1 MTELRPTSLPV
12 PAVVG
17 IAMHEAR
24 PPQSAPKSN
33 SANDFSGPL
42 IRKRSALPTSSALPP
57 PKAMTPSQRWSRNAA
72 AAASTS
78 SAEGIGLPP
87 ENTGHF
93 PCEIFSSAARA
104 GVPTRPRSVT
114 MSGREILRAANCCGN
129 SFTAPMPKRI
139 LVGKENV
146 EVIGP
151 GRCIARWCRGTA
163 LGEVSVQRSGEKVVA
178 TVDGKKIFEY
188 QAEAGR
194 LPRANIKPA
203 FLRGG
208 FIHPIFTPAGKIISD
223 SYATNHLHQH
233 GIWFAWTK
241 TEFEGRQPDFW
252 NMGEGKGKVEFVA
265 VDKIWSGATEGGFVA
280 RHRYIDL
287 ASGQPKPVL
296 NETWEVKVYKGPGR
310 SPSANMFDLICT
322 QECATTNRLKL
333 PQYYYGGLGF
343 RGR

>member
-1 MTELRPTSLPV
+1 MQKTLVAIVVSSLV
-12 PAVVG
+12 
-17 IAMHEAR
+17 
-24 PPQSAPKSN
+24 
-33 SANDFSGPL
+33 
-42 IRKRSALPTSSALPP
+42 
-57 PKAMTPSQRWSRNAA
+57 
-72 AAASTS
+72 
-78 SAEGIGLPP
+78 
-87 ENTGHF
+87 
-93 PCEIFSSAARA
+93 
-104 GVPTRPRSVT
+104 
-114 MSGREILRAANCCGN
+114 
-129 SFTAPMPKRI
+129 
-139 LVGKENV
+139 
-146 EVIGP
+146 
-151 GRCIARWCRGTA
+151 GTA

-287 ASGQPKPVL
+287 TSGQPKPVL

-343 RGR
+343 RGREEWNGPTQTLFLTSEGETDRVKGNETRARWCWVGGDIDGGRVGVAILSHPKNFRAPQPVRLHPKEPFFCYAPSQLGDWEIAPGEKYISRYRYVVSDGPPDRAAIDRWWDEFAKTAK